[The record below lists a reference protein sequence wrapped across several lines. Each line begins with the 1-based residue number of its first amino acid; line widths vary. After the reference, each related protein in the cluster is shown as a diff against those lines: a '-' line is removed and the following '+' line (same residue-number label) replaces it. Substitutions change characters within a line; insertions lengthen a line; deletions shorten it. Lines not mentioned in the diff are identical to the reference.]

1 MFPLYFSLKSTPR
14 IKYQYKIIYAILSSN
29 LELRAGK
36 NAPSMAYKVSCV
48 RFHFATKPKR
58 TSHTSAPR
66 TGQSSWLHSVYNTNW
81 KVCVCVC
88 ACVVIVTR
96 KLKLHWNFATC
107 SYNVHLDNCFFVNI
121 VRLCFFVNTV
131 LACCY
136 GSNDINRNNSG
147 ATNLQGFL
155 FFNGKENS
163 KTKNILFICNY
174 GNTNTRQTQEG
185 CIIGT
190 WEVFYLVVLGKR
202 QSWNGIE
209 VLGCYNLGK
218 RGKNKTKLHSS
229 QKRWYLGG
237 SGSFP
242 DLYNTTCTES
252 GGAPPNASW
261 VYIIY
266 AFIYPVPL
274 IYGF

>member
-1 MFPLYFSLKSTPR
+1 MLYYPPIWNSEQGRMHHLWLTRWVAWAFILLQDPKELVTPQLHEQDSLADYTVFITQIGR
-14 IKYQYKIIYAILSSN
+14 
-29 LELRAGK
+29 
-36 NAPSMAYKVSCV
+36 CV
-48 RFHFATKPKR
+48 
-58 TSHTSAPR
+58 
-66 TGQSSWLHSVYNTNW
+66 
-81 KVCVCVC
+81 
-88 ACVVIVTR
+88 CVVIVTR
-96 KLKLHWNFATC
+96 KLKLQWNFATC

-163 KTKNILFICNY
+163 KTKNTLFICNY

-229 QKRWYLGG
+229 QKRRYLGG

-242 DLYNTTCTES
+242 DLYHTTLTE
-252 GGAPPNASW
+252 
-261 VYIIY
+261 
-266 AFIYPVPL
+266 
-274 IYGF
+274 